1 MIDAVVPVEVL
12 YVDGFDDG
20 ASPVPGLERDGALD
34 VTVARSASEG
44 RSLLGEGF
52 DCVLSGVE
60 LPDESGLEFCEHV
73 RAHASVP
80 VVLVGDDPA
89 AALADRTLDAGG
101 ADYLPRSLVA
111 ASPALVGTRLRRLVD
126 SEGDLAGSSP
136 VDELPLPVVV
146 GDERVHYANDAAR
159 ETLGNGAELAGR
171 PVESLFELE
180 GALTTDGE
188 TRGSVA
194 ATGEDVTVRSVSLPS
209 SPLDLTMALV
219 DAVGAADDDHLLER
233 ANMLD
238 SILANIPLA
247 VYFKDRDGRHVAVS
261 DFLPQMNPNEK
272 IINPEGKVHHTT
284 EDIVGKTDFDL
295 YPAELA
301 EQTGEDEQEVIET
314 GDPIINKTEY
324 TYTPDQE
331 LMRLSTSKAPWYG
344 PDGDVRGIVGITV
357 NITDEKRYEDTV
369 DYQQNVLG
377 LIQGVLE
384 EPVTESIDEL
394 GEIVEEL
401 PADEPTTLDLSAALE
416 TVEDHVEVVDVL
428 LSEGQQQ
435 LGTELVDL
443 ERLARRSWNRHTA
456 VEATMDVTYNGI
468 IRADPTKVEQLFDEL
483 FENAIV
489 HGGPEVHV
497 TVEQFEDGFF
507 VADDGPGIPPNE
519 RRHVFEYGYSTDD
532 DAIGSGLTIAETVAS
547 SLGWELTVLESADG
561 GCRFEVTGVTFE

>member
-1 MIDAVVPVEVL
+1 MVDAVVPIEVL
-12 YVDGFDDG
+12 YVAGPDEGT
-20 ASPVPGLERDGALD
+20 SPIPGLERDGGLD
-34 VTVARSASEG
+34 VTVARGASEG
-44 RSLLGEGF
+44 RALLSEEF
-52 DCVLSGVE
+52 DCLLCAVE
-60 LPDESGLEFCEHV
+60 LPDESGFEFCEHA
-73 RAHASVP
+73 RANASVP
-80 VVLVGDDPA
+80 VVMVGEDSA
-89 AALADRTLDAGG
+89 ATLADQTLDAGG
-101 ADYLPRSLVA
+101 ADYLPRTLLA
-111 ASPALVGTRLRRLVD
+111 ASPALVGSRLRRLVD

-136 VDELPLPVVV
+136 LDALPLPVVV
-146 GDERVHYANDAAR
+146 GDERVHSANEAAR
-159 ETLGNGAELAGR
+159 ETLGDGAELAGR
-171 PVESLFELE
+171 RVDSLFELDD
-180 GALTTDGE
+180 AITTDGE
-188 TRGSVA
+188 VRGSVA
-194 ATGEDVTVRSVSLPS
+194 ATGEDVVVRSVSLPS
-209 SPLDLTMALV
+209 SPLDLTVALV
-219 DAVGAADDDHLLER
+219 DVVGTADDDRLLER

-261 DFLPQMNPNEK
+261 DFLPRMNPKEK
-272 IINPEGKVHHTT
+272 VVNPEGKVHHTT
-284 EDIVGKTDFDL
+284 EAIVGKTDFDL

-301 EQTGEDEQEVIET
+301 EQTAEDEQEVIET
-314 GDPIINKTEY
+314 GEPIINKTEY

-344 PDGDVRGIVGITV
+344 PDGEVRGIVGITA

-394 GEIVEEL
+394 GEITEEL
-401 PADEPTTLDLSAALE
+401 PADEPASADLTDALD
-416 TVEDHVEVVDVL
+416 TVEEHVEVVDTL
-428 LSEGQQQ
+428 LREGQQQ

-443 ERLARRSWNRHTA
+443 ERLARRSWNRQGT

-483 FENAIV
+483 FENAVV
-489 HGGPEVHV
+489 HGGPGVHV

-547 SLGWELTVLESADG
+547 SLGWELTIVESADG